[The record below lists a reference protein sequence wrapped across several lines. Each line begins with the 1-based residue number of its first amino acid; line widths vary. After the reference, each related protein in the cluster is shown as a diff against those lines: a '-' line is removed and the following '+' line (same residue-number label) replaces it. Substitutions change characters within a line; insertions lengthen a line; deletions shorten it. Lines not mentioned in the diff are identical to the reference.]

1 MMDLLK
7 FKAAIVMEGDLSG
20 AYALEL
26 IAEVERLTAEG
37 SELAEFNIK
46 TRIELYAKVE
56 RLTEDAERWRA
67 IIGCAR
73 VRVLGSAGVVEPK
86 PEGYAHIG
94 VELWTHY
101 PSGSEPMAVEHMT
114 KFADLARKAVRP

>member
-1 MMDLLK
+1 MSTVLRTSPETLAKLQIDTLQIMVEDYE
-7 FKAAIVMEGDLSG
+7 KAID
-20 AYALEL
+20 
-26 IAEVERLTAEG
+26 RLTKDSNKLAQMLVDKEAE
-37 SELAEFNIK
+37 
-46 TRIELYAKVE
+46 VE

-101 PSGSEPMAVEHMT
+101 PAGSEPMAVEHMT
-114 KFADLARKAVRP
+114 KFADLARKAVRHE